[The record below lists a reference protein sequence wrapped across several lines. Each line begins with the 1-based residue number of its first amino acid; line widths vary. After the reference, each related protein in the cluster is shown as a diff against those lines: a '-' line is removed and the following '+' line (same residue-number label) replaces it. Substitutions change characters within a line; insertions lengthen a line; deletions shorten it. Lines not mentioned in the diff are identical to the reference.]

1 MLTHIFR
8 KPYPCSKCNR
18 SYTNKSTL
26 NRHLREECGKLPQ
39 YMCRY
44 CHKAFHQRSNFQRH
58 VWTDGGSAMRE
69 NVAAQSAPTS
79 VTPAARST
87 RGGRLI
93 SGTCARSAAKSRRPR
108 AGTVESSIAGVT
120 LSTNT

>member
-1 MLTHIFR
+1 MPGEFPCTDICERSAVNRRNTGRTERAQPRSMLAHIFR

-26 NRHLREECGKLPQ
+26 NRHLREECGKMPQ

-58 VWTDGGSAMRE
+58 VWTVHGY
-69 NVAAQSAPTS
+69 V
-79 VTPAARST
+79 
-87 RGGRLI
+87 L
-93 SGTCARSAAKSRRPR
+93 
-108 AGTVESSIAGVT
+108 
-120 LSTNT
+120 

>member
-1 MLTHIFR
+1 MLAHIFR

-26 NRHLREECGKLPQ
+26 NRHLREECGKMPQ

-58 VWTDGGSAMRE
+58 VWTVHGY
-69 NVAAQSAPTS
+69 V
-79 VTPAARST
+79 
-87 RGGRLI
+87 L
-93 SGTCARSAAKSRRPR
+93 
-108 AGTVESSIAGVT
+108 
-120 LSTNT
+120 